1 MTVDLVLPQRMVKL
15 PKDKHG
21 RPIPWFVAVIDGVPD
36 FRVIRSGGIQDALRF
51 KLCFLCGETLGSWAA
66 FVLGPMCAVNR
77 TAPEPPSHRD
87 CAQYAARACPFL
99 ANPKMNRRPNNLPE
113 DHVDPAGISIP
124 RNPGVALVWVTRN
137 WSVFRDPKGLPLFDI
152 GRPEQ
157 TYWYAEGRDATRD
170 EVLTSISTGLPTL
183 REMAEKQGRV
193 AVLQLD
199 AQAEAARKL
208 VPA

>member
-1 MTVDLVLPQRMVKL
+1 MIEDLVLPHRMSKL
-15 PKDKHG
+15 PRDKHG

-36 FRVIRSGGIQDALRF
+36 FRVIRRGGIQEALKF

-99 ANPKMNRRPNNLPE
+99 ANPKMKRRPNNLPE

-124 RNPGVALVWVTRN
+124 RNPGVALVWVTRD
-137 WSVFRDPKGLPLFDI
+137 WYVYPDPNGMPLFDI
-152 GRPEQ
+152 GTPNQ

-170 EVLTSISTGLPTL
+170 EILESIDTGMPIL
-183 REMAEKQGRV
+183 RKAAAEGGPLH
-193 AVLQLD
+193 AIGLENQLG
-199 AQAEAARKL
+199 EALKL